1 VECDTN
7 HPYVVNTHPIKMV
20 YTQASIYNLYISHS
34 TMNYIISVEPY
45 LNQYQKQYQNI
56 LVVNDMPSGP
66 LSQRVVRLNPPKL
79 SPFNDSAINRGHQ
92 CIYAIRNECL
102 TAGYEYAT
110 LDDIPQMLLYL
121 VSNGYKIDHDS
132 TKLLQRTPTS
142 KRVICVFSLA

>member
-1 VECDTN
+1 
-7 HPYVVNTHPIKMV
+7 
-20 YTQASIYNLYISHS
+20 
-34 TMNYIISVEPY
+34 MNYIISVEPY

-66 LSQRVVRLNPPKL
+66 LGERVVRINPPKL

-110 LDDIPQMLLYL
+110 LDDIPQMLVYL
-121 VSNGYKIDHDS
+121 VSNGYKIDHDT
-132 TKLLQRTPTS
+132 TKLLQRTPMS